1 MKSFKFIRWALLF
14 ALLNLVFF
22 RASAAD
28 VAPPLRL
35 ALNWKPEPQF
45 GGFYAAQAHLKG
57 AQLDL
62 QILPGGSG
70 TPTVQ
75 MIAAG
80 KSDYAVVSA
89 DELVMSYDRGSK
101 NLIAIF
107 AAYQTNPQGIMVRA
121 NKNYDSLEKVL
132 KDKDSILLWQAGL
145 PYALYLQKKFGKP
158 AAKTAPYGGGIT
170 NFMADEKI
178 NQQCFVTSEPLTAG
192 HKGLKVKSFLIAD
205 AGYNPYTTVLVT
217 TRQRLLEKPDEV
229 KAVAL
234 AVQKGWADYLKF
246 PDETNR
252 AMTKLNPAMDFKT
265 MQESALAQKALIET
279 AEAKSAG
286 LGVMTFARWQV
297 LIDQLADIKLIK
309 SKPDPAQMFKSF

>member
-1 MKSFKFIRWALLF
+1 
-14 ALLNLVFF
+14 
-22 RASAAD
+22 
-28 VAPPLRL
+28 
-35 ALNWKPEPQF
+35 
-45 GGFYAAQAHLKG
+45 
-57 AQLDL
+57 
-62 QILPGGSG
+62 
-70 TPTVQ
+70 
-75 MIAAG
+75 
-80 KSDYAVVSA
+80 
-89 DELVMSYDRGSK
+89 
-101 NLIAIF
+101 
-107 AAYQTNPQGIMVRA
+107 
-121 NKNYDSLEKVL
+121 
-132 KDKDSILLWQAGL
+132 
-145 PYALYLQKKFGKP
+145 
-158 AAKTAPYGGGIT
+158 
-170 NFMADEKI
+170 
-178 NQQCFVTSEPLTAG
+178 
-192 HKGLKVKSFLIAD
+192 LIAD